1 MIKWRAL
8 ASPRYDRDEANI
20 RVRPALAV
28 VASISSFVC
37 P

>member
-20 RVRPALAV
+20 WLWPALALV
-28 VASISSFVC
+28 ESISSFVY